1 MKKLSLL
8 AVMLSFYMSMSSQ
21 NVENGV
27 IISEGGF
34 AMMSSSIQGKY
45 YTYETT
51 GLYSSDGKTLV
62 AILYYDDP
70 SYLSV
75 LPQTEEIA
83 PNALRALS
91 GDNSFRICIP
101 TNVKRIYPTSFIT
114 SKGEFGQMA
123 IVIVTDDVQES
134 TTSVKSVHEDDD
146 SSNLEEVGR
155 YSIQGLLVDKPVPGV
170 NIIQMSDSST
180 RKVLVR

>member
-1 MKKLSLL
+1 MKKMSLL
-8 AVMLSFYMSMSSQ
+8 AIMMLFCLSMSSQ

-27 IISEGGF
+27 ITSEGGY
-34 AMMSSSIQGKY
+34 AMLSSSIQGKY

-62 AILYYDDP
+62 AVLYFDDP
-70 SYLSV
+70 AYLSV

-83 PNALRALS
+83 PNALRTLS
-91 GDNSFRICIP
+91 GDSNFRICIP
-101 TNVKRIYPTSFIT
+101 TNVKRLYPTSFIT
-114 SKGEFGQMA
+114 SKGNFGQMA

-134 TTSVKSVHEDDD
+134 ATSVKSVHEDDD
-146 SSNLEEVGR
+146 SSSLKEVGR
-155 YSIQGLLVDKPVPGV
+155 YNIQGLLVDEPVQGV